1 MKFWLLFFSTMLIY
15 HCMRCEER
23 NFRVYINE
31 VNITHLDTDLYEKFE
46 CKVYQVDNRTYMD
59 SIHIFKRTVDDITVH
74 AALDFWKLN
83 SKQKMKLYDVE
94 FDGCYI
100 LENANK
106 NRLFNMYVQNLKKH
120 ANVKFK
126 CPFRPNVSYEV
137 KNLTMSEQD
146 FPSFVPLGKFR
157 SLIEYYTNQ
166 KLRARVIASGKILP
180 YSTDPFKVLE

>member
-1 MKFWLLFFSTMLIY
+1 
-15 HCMRCEER
+15 MRCEER
-23 NFRVYINE
+23 NFRVYIKE

-59 SIHIFKRTVDDITVH
+59 SVHIFKRTVDDITVH

-83 SKQKMKLYDVE
+83 SKQKMKLYDVQ
-94 FDGCYI
+94 FNGCYI

-120 ANVKFK
+120 SNVKFK
-126 CPFRPNVSYEV
+126 CPFRANVSYEV

-157 SLIEYYTNQ
+157 SLIEYCTNQ
-166 KLRARVIASGKILP
+166 KLRARVIASGQILP
-180 YSTDPFKVLE
+180 HSTDPLKVLE

>member
-1 MKFWLLFFSTMLIY
+1 
-15 HCMRCEER
+15 MRCEER

-120 ANVKFK
+120 ATSRKLMRFT
-126 CPFRPNVSYEV
+126 PPLNVSYEV

-146 FPSFVPLGKFR
+146 FHSFVPLGKFR

-166 KLRARVIASGKILP
+166 KSEGASHRKR
-180 YSTDPFKVLE
+180 